1 MDQNS
6 TVFGIEDSRLFH
18 EKVLRHDIQQAEEEL
33 EDIRWKQRDLLTRHK
48 KVYPKVSH
56 PVDHPDDTFT
66 RCDI

>member
-6 TVFGIEDSRLFH
+6 PVFENEDSRLFH

-48 KVYPKVSH
+48 KHILGEIWQIWKNMQY
-56 PVDHPDDTFT
+56 
-66 RCDI
+66 R